1 MTLRFHWSSSVNK
14 SWWQINGN
22 CFSKEKEANK
32 PNFGLCPGIS
42 DKITLIDAEGEN
54 WESQVKRRY
63 SHLEAGQ
70 IWYEWGAS
78 EFFGRSVCFLSSAT
92 KKRKSRATRECIFQW
107 VKWAASRIGCTLA
120 LPGQPL
126 LFKAP
131 LSAFWSLRKTEKKK
145 IRRLVCANIFEIA
158 PLRKVQSFT
167 WQKVLN

>member
-1 MTLRFHWSSSVNK
+1 MRRQYLNCLTLRFHWSSSVNK

-54 WESQVKRRY
+54 WESGKKALFSPRSR
-63 SHLEAGQ
+63 SNL
-70 IWYEWGAS
+70 IWMGAP

-131 LSAFWSLRKTEKKK
+131 LSAFWSLRTTEKKT
-145 IRRLVCANIFEIA
+145 VD
-158 PLRKVQSFT
+158 
-167 WQKVLN
+167 